1 MNRRRIYSYQGGQE
15 SSRKIFLA
23 KRKQGFSSQR
33 RVRHYAEPVFAKKK
47 NTLLSKKKSHSTLL
61 KGILIAGSVLATLG
75 FFIYIPYFRI
85 KKITL
90 QGFKTTS
97 KSEVESFVSTIIDNE
112 QLFFPKNNIFLVDS
126 KKIEKDILDKFSFAE
141 VHLKKSFPN
150 SIEIEVEEK
159 ESVAI
164 AYSNQDYF
172 LIDRDGRIIQKMLQV
187 INNSGSSQS
196 NSSTTKGEALKIA
209 SISYELPTIDI
220 SAKPNINNV
229 EKDYQKLPLIYFSSK
244 VTEGQQSDLTSKEIQ
259 AIKKWK
265 QYLEENKMLKLAYFA
280 FKNRESGVEIFSDK
294 PFKIQ
299 ANLDEQVMEQQFKSL
314 DAIIKNFNPKEYIDV
329 RYDGRV
335 YYK

>member
-1 MNRRRIYSYQGGQE
+1 MNRHRIYSYQGGQE

-23 KRKQGFSSQR
+23 KRKKGFSSQR
-33 RVRHYAEPVFAKKK
+33 RVRHYAEPIFAKKK
-47 NTLLSKKKSHSTLL
+47 NTLLSKKKSRSTLL
-61 KGILIAGSVLATLG
+61 KAILIAGSVVATLG

-97 KSEVESFVSTIIDNE
+97 KSEVESFVATFLDSKEVLLPN
-112 QLFFPKNNIFLVDS
+112 NNIFLVNS
-126 KKIEKDILDKFSFAE
+126 KKIEKNILDKFSFAE

-150 SIEIEVEEK
+150 SIEIEVQEK

-172 LIDRDGRIIQKMLQV
+172 LIDGDGRIMQKMLQV
-187 INNSGSSQS
+187 INNSLPSQTSSS
-196 NSSTTKGEALKIA
+196 ATMGENLKIA
-209 SISYELPTIDI
+209 SLSNEPPITDI
-220 SAKPNINNV
+220 SVKPNINNV
-229 EKDYQKLPLIYFSSK
+229 EKDYQKLPLIYLSSK
-244 VTEGQQSDLTSKEIQ
+244 LTEGQQSDLSSKEIQ

-265 QYLEENKMLKLAYFA
+265 QYLEENKMLKVTYFA
-280 FKNRESGVEIFSDK
+280 FKNREGGVEIFSEK

-299 ANLDEQVMEQQFKSL
+299 ANLDEQVMQQQFKSL
-314 DAIIKNFNPKEYIDV
+314 NAIIKNFSPKEYIDV